1 MAGDTEGEQGM
12 SIRFACASCG
22 KQFVAKPE
30 LAGKRGKCNQCG
42 GPIQIPAI
50 TAGDPSNPEVT
61 PAAKVHRTTSPSA
74 SMARKRS
81 SSTAPVPRQ
90 AERTTPPQSAQRI
103 LCPSC
108 GTLQL
113 PTEAACTACGSVLA
127 SPAEAS
133 SGPQP
138 WFKRPPIIIP
148 AATVAA
154 VLFFVIVYFVMQA
167 IVNPSRNAHQIA
179 SEKTGSATPDTT
191 TPDATGERPAPS
203 VAASTPGIQYSPRPA
218 PRRIAFFDMYKMRIS
233 GSGPGYPV
241 QLFVYIPAEQHAAH
255 ALPCVLIAPAGS
267 RLFHGMSLAEGD
279 IREHLPYVQAG
290 FAVCAYELAGPVAT
304 MSDRVAYRDLELPAR
319 EFALAEGGVANA
331 QAAINYIVSQFPEID
346 ATHLYAAGHS
356 SAANV
361 ALDVALTDHRIKG
374 VAAYAPAT
382 DVESRLASTLSIL
395 NKLVPGEAEFIARIS
410 PIRRVNDFACP
421 VLLFHA
427 DDDTNVPTADN
438 QNFADAMTRAGKTIR
453 FIRVPAG
460 GHYQSMIDQG
470 INAGIEFFKSL
481 GAQPFPSTIQPP
493 APPSLGAPH

>member
-1 MAGDTEGEQGM
+1 M

-50 TAGDPSNPEVT
+50 TAGDPSTPETT
-61 PAAKVHRTTSPSA
+61 PAAQVRRTTIPGASPA
-74 SMARKRS
+74 AKRS
-81 SSTAPVPRQ
+81 SHPTPAPRPM
-90 AERTTPPQSAQRI
+90 ERTTRPKPAQSI

-108 GTLQL
+108 GTPQL
-113 PTEAACTACGSVLA
+113 PTAAACTVCGSVLA
-127 SPAEAS
+127 SPSEGS
-133 SGPQP
+133 SDPQP

-148 AATVAA
+148 AATVGGI
-154 VLFFVIVYFVMQA
+154 LFFLIVYLVMQA
-167 IVNPSRNAHQIA
+167 IVNPSRNARQIA
-179 SEKTGSATPDTT
+179 SEKTDSATPDAT
-191 TPDATGERPAPS
+191 TPDATSARPARS
-203 VAASTPGIQYSPRPA
+203 AGDSTPGIHYSPRPA
-218 PRRIAFFDMYKMRIS
+218 PKRIAFFDMYKMKIN

-290 FAVCAYELAGPVAT
+290 FAVCAFDLAGPVAT
-304 MSDRVAYRDLELPAR
+304 MSDRVVYRDLELPAKQ
-319 EFALAEGGVANA
+319 FALADGGVANA

-346 ATHLYAAGHS
+346 ATHLYVAGHS

-382 DVESRLASTLSIL
+382 DVESRLANTLSIL

-460 GHYQSMIDQG
+460 GHYQSMIDHG

-493 APPSLGAPH
+493 AAPAVGGPH